1 MDTELKNRLSNFS
14 SRLKSARLMNGLTLQ
29 GLADKIE
36 NRIPKQS
43 LSKYELGKVIP
54 DSEMIGILSEALG
67 VRPDYFFS
75 SHVLEID
82 VQENPKLRVFPAKE
96 RTRIVEIAKDEL
108 GRYLELELILGIE
121 TQFENPIS
129 HISISSQQDIEEAA
143 QTLRNTWELGTGP
156 LSNLIELLDDHH
168 VKVLEIESTE
178 EFDGFCTWV
187 NGKNIPLIVLNK
199 AKLNGAP
206 DRKRFTALHE
216 LAHLLLE
223 VNHHPEKEKEKF
235 CHAFATAMLI
245 PAETLKNELGGK
257 RSKLSFN
264 ELGAIKQQYGI
275 SMQALVFRAKNV
287 GLISDNYFRQFY
299 TIFNQL
305 GYRKNE
311 PVAYEGS
318 EHSNRFSQLL
328 FRALAEDFISMSK
341 AAALKNQKLA
351 EFRKE
356 NMVI

>member
-1 MDTELKNRLSNFS
+1 MNYLA
-14 SRLKSARLMNGLTLQ
+14 SRLKSARLMNGLSLQ
-29 GLADKIE
+29 GLADKID
-36 NRIPKQS
+36 NRITKQS

-54 DSEMIGILSEALG
+54 DSEMIGILSEALV

-75 SHVLEID
+75 DQVLEID
-82 VQENPKLRVFPAKE
+82 IPENGKLSLFTAKE
-96 RTRIVEIAKDEL
+96 RNRIVEIAKDEL
-108 GRYLELELILGIE
+108 GRYLELEQILGIE
-121 TQFENPIS
+121 TRFDNPLSGVLIQSFE
-129 HISISSQQDIEEAA
+129 DIDKAA
-143 QTLRNTWELGTGP
+143 EKLREFWDLGTGP
-156 LSNLIELLDDHH
+156 LSNVIELLEDHH

-199 AKLNGAP
+199 AKLNDAP

-216 LAHLLLE
+216 LAHLILE

-245 PAETLKNELGGK
+245 PEERLRIELGGK
-257 RSKLSFN
+257 RSRLSFH
-264 ELGAIKQQYGI
+264 ELAAIKQQYGI
-275 SMQALVFRAKNV
+275 SMQALVYRAKDL

-299 TIFNQL
+299 AMFNQL

-311 PVAYEGS
+311 PVAYEGA

-341 AAALKNQKLA
+341 AASLKNQKLA

-356 NMVI
+356 NMVV

>member
-1 MDTELKNRLSNFS
+1 MNYLA
-14 SRLKSARLMNGLTLQ
+14 SRLKSARLMNGLSLQ
-29 GLADKIE
+29 GLANKIE
-36 NRIPKQS
+36 NRITKQS
-43 LSKYELGKVIP
+43 LSKYELGQVIP

-75 SHVLEID
+75 DQVLEFGTI
-82 VQENPKLRVFPAKE
+82 EFRKLETYPAKE

-108 GRYLELELILGIE
+108 GRYLELEQILGIE
-121 TQFENPIS
+121 NRFENPIS
-129 HISISSQQDIEEAA
+129 HISISTQQDIEEAA
-143 QTLRNTWELGTGP
+143 QTLRNHWGLGTGP
-156 LSNLIELLDDHH
+156 LSNVIEILEDHH

-178 EFDGFCTWV
+178 EFDGLCTWV

-199 AKLNGAP
+199 AKLKDVP

-245 PAETLKNELGGK
+245 PADTLKNELGGK

-299 TIFNQL
+299 AAFNQL
-305 GYRKNE
+305 GYRKTE
-311 PVAYEGS
+311 PVDFVGA

-341 AAALKNQKLA
+341 AASLKNQKLA

>member
-1 MDTELKNRLSNFS
+1 MNYFAE
-14 SRLKSARLMNGLTLQ
+14 RLKSARLMNGLSLQ
-29 GLADKIE
+29 GLADKID
-36 NRIPKQS
+36 NRITKQS
-43 LSKYELGKVIP
+43 LSKYELGQVIP

-75 SHVLEID
+75 NQVLEFGTI
-82 VQENPKLRVFPAKE
+82 EFRKLESYPAKE

-108 GRYLELELILGIE
+108 GRYLELEQILGIE
-121 TQFENPIS
+121 TRFNNPIGNLP
-129 HISISSQQDIEEAA
+129 IRTQENIELAA
-143 QTLRNTWELGTGP
+143 ETLRKEWGLGTGP
-156 LSNLIELLDDHH
+156 LSNVIELLEDHH
-168 VKVLEIESTE
+168 VKVLEIESSE
-178 EFDGFCTWV
+178 EFDGFSTWV

-216 LAHLLLE
+216 LGHLLLD
-223 VNHHPEKEKEKF
+223 VNHLPEKEKEKY

-245 PAETLKNELGGK
+245 PEERLRIELGGK
-257 RSKLSFN
+257 RSKLSFH
-264 ELGAIKQQYGI
+264 ELAAIKQQYGI
-275 SMQALVFRAKNV
+275 SMQALVYRAKDLS
-287 GLISDNYFRQFY
+287 LISDNYFRQFY
-299 TIFNQL
+299 TIFSQL

-311 PVAYEGS
+311 PIAYEGA

-328 FRALAEDFISMSK
+328 FRALAENFISISK
-341 AAALKNQKLA
+341 AASLKNQKLA

>member
-1 MDTELKNRLSNFS
+1 MNYFAE
-14 SRLKSARLMNGLTLQ
+14 RLKSARLMNGLSLQ
-29 GLADKIE
+29 GLADKIN
-36 NRIPKQS
+36 NRITKQS
-43 LSKYELGKVIP
+43 LSKYELGQVVP
-54 DSEMIGILSEALG
+54 DSEMIGILSDALA

-75 SHVLEID
+75 DQVLEFGTIEFRKL
-82 VQENPKLRVFPAKE
+82 ENYPAKE

-108 GRYLELELILGIE
+108 GRYLELEQILGIE
-121 TQFENPIS
+121 TRFENS
-129 HISISSQQDIEEAA
+129 LKNISIQSQNDIELAA
-143 QTLRNTWELGTGP
+143 ETLRKAWGLGTGP
-156 LSNLIELLDDHH
+156 LSNVIELLEDHH

-178 EFDGFCTWV
+178 EFDGFSTWV

-199 AKLNGAP
+199 AKLNEAP

-216 LAHLLLE
+216 LAHVILE
-223 VNHHPEKEKEKF
+223 VNHLPEKEKEKF

-299 TIFNQL
+299 AVFNQL
-305 GYRKNE
+305 GYRKSE
-311 PVAYEGS
+311 PVGYEGA

-341 AAALKNQKLA
+341 AASLKNQKLA
-351 EFRKE
+351 EFRNE

>member
-1 MDTELKNRLSNFS
+1 MNYFAE
-14 SRLKSARLMNGLTLQ
+14 RLKSARLMNGLSLQ
-29 GLADKIE
+29 GLADKIN
-36 NRIPKQS
+36 NRITKQS
-43 LSKYELGKVIP
+43 LSKYELGQVVP
-54 DSEMIGILSEALG
+54 DSEMIGILSDALA

-75 SHVLEID
+75 NQVLEFGTI
-82 VQENPKLRVFPAKE
+82 EFRKLESYPAKE

-108 GRYLELELILGIE
+108 GRYLELEQILGIE
-121 TQFENPIS
+121 TRFENPVIDIQIQS
-129 HISISSQQDIEEAA
+129 FEDIEKAA
-143 QTLRNTWELGTGP
+143 RKLRDHWNLGTGP
-156 LSNLIELLDDHH
+156 LSNVIELLEDHH

-178 EFDGFCTWV
+178 EFDGFSTWV

-199 AKLNGAP
+199 AKLNEAP

-216 LAHLLLE
+216 LAHLILE
-223 VNHHPEKEKEKF
+223 VNHLPDKEKEKF
-235 CHAFATAMLI
+235 CHYFATAMLI
-245 PAETLKNELGGK
+245 PDDRLRIELGGK
-257 RSKLSFN
+257 RSKLSFH
-264 ELGAIKQQYGI
+264 ELAAIKQQYGI
-275 SMQALVFRAKNV
+275 SMQALVYRAKNV

-299 TIFNQL
+299 VMFNQL

-311 PVAYEGS
+311 PVAYEGA

-341 AAALKNQKLA
+341 AASLKNQKLA

>member
-1 MDTELKNRLSNFS
+1 MNYLA
-14 SRLKSARLMNGLTLQ
+14 SRLKSARLMNRLSLQ
-29 GLADKIE
+29 GLADRIN
-36 NRIPKQS
+36 NRITKQS
-43 LSKYELGKVIP
+43 LSKYELGQVIP

-75 SHVLEID
+75 DQVLEID
-82 VQENPKLRVFPAKE
+82 IQGNDKLSLFTAKE
-96 RTRIVEIAKDEL
+96 RNRIVEIAKDEL
-108 GRYLELELILGIE
+108 GRYLELEQILGIE
-121 TQFENPIS
+121 TRFENPLIDFKIQS
-129 HISISSQQDIEEAA
+129 FKDIEEAA
-143 QTLRNTWELGTGP
+143 EKLREFWDLGTGP
-156 LSNLIELLDDHH
+156 LSNVIELLEDHH
-168 VKVLEIESTE
+168 VKVLEIESSE

-199 AKLNGAP
+199 AKLNDAP

-216 LAHLLLE
+216 LAHLILE

-245 PAETLKNELGGK
+245 PEERLRIELGGK
-257 RSKLSFN
+257 RSKLSFH
-264 ELGAIKQQYGI
+264 ELAAIKQQYGI
-275 SMQALVFRAKNV
+275 SMQALVYRAKNL

-299 TIFNQL
+299 AVFNQL

-311 PVAYEGS
+311 PVAYEGA

>member
-1 MDTELKNRLSNFS
+1 MNYLA
-14 SRLKSARLMNGLTLQ
+14 SRLKSARLMNGLSLQ
-29 GLADKIE
+29 GLADKIP
-36 NRIPKQS
+36 NRITKQS
-43 LSKYELGKVIP
+43 LSKYELGQVVP

-75 SHVLEID
+75 SQVLEID
-82 VQENPKLRVFPAKE
+82 VQENPRLRVFPAKE
-96 RTRIVEIAKDEL
+96 RIRIVEIAKDEL
-108 GRYLELELILGIE
+108 GRYLELEQILGIE
-121 TQFENPIS
+121 TRFVNPIGN
-129 HISISSQQDIEEAA
+129 IQIQSQVEIEHAA
-143 QTLRNTWELGTGP
+143 ETLRKEWGLGTGP
-156 LSNLIELLDDHH
+156 LPNVIELLEDHH
-168 VKVLEIESTE
+168 VKILEIESTE

-187 NGKNIPLIVLNK
+187 NGKSIPLIVLNK
-199 AKLNGAP
+199 AKLNDAP

-216 LAHLLLE
+216 LAHLLLD
-223 VNHHPEKEKEKF
+223 VNHLPEKEKEKF
-235 CHAFATAMLI
+235 CHAFATAILI
-245 PAETLKNELGGK
+245 PEERLRIELGGK
-257 RSKLSFN
+257 RSKLSFH
-264 ELGAIKQQYGI
+264 ELAAIKQQYGI
-275 SMQALVFRAKNV
+275 SMQALVYRAKDL

-299 TIFNQL
+299 AVFNQL

-311 PVAYEGS
+311 PVAYEGA

>member
-1 MDTELKNRLSNFS
+1 MNYFAE
-14 SRLKSARLMNGLTLQ
+14 RLKSARLMNGLSLQ

-36 NRIPKQS
+36 NRITKQS
-43 LSKYELGKVIP
+43 VSKYELGQVIP

-75 SHVLEID
+75 DQVLEFGTI
-82 VQENPKLRVFPAKE
+82 EFRKLESYPAKE

-108 GRYLELELILGIE
+108 GRYLELEQILGIE
-121 TQFENPIS
+121 TRFENPIS

-143 QTLRNTWELGTGP
+143 QTLRNHWGLGTGP
-156 LSNLIELLDDHH
+156 LSNVIELLEDHH
-168 VKVLEIESTE
+168 VKVLEIESSE

-199 AKLNGAP
+199 AKLKDVP

-245 PAETLKNELGGK
+245 PADTLKNELGGK

-299 TIFNQL
+299 AVFNQL

-311 PVAYEGS
+311 PVDFVGT